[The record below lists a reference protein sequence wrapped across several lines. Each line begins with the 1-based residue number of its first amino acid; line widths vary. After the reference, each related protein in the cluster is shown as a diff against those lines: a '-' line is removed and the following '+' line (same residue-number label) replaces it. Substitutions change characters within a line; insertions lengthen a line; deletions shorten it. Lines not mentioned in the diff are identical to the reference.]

1 MFRSKTPKD
10 AILHRL
16 KIARGHLDM
25 IIKQVEKDAYCVDIL
40 TQSRAVQSA
49 LRQTDNAILEQH
61 LNTCVVKHIQQGR
74 AKKAIDEILTI
85 FRKR

>member
-16 KIARGHLDM
+16 KIARGHLDK
-25 IIKQVEKDAYCVDIL
+25 IIQMVEKDAYCVDIL

-49 LRQTDNAILEQH
+49 LQQTDNAVLEQH
-61 LNTCVVKHIQQGR
+61 LNTCVVDHIKQGR
-74 AKKAIDEILTI
+74 AKKATDEIMAI
-85 FRKR
+85 FKKR